1 MINMDVTNTMMH
13 RMWLK
18 KKEVN
23 DRLRDPITT
32 RHVGTIAFQ
41 GTDAQI
47 KRDVIRYFGVDAKA
61 GS

>member
-1 MINMDVTNTMMH
+1 MIKTV
-13 RMWLK
+13 W
-18 KKEVN
+18 
-23 DRLRDPITT
+23 
-32 RHVGTIAFQ
+32 VGTIAFQ